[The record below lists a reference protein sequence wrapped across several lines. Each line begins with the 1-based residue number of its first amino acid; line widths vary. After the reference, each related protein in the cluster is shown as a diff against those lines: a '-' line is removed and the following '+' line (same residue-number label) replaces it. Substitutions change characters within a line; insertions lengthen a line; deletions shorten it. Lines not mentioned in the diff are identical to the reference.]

1 MVRGCRSPSDERRG
15 GISYMA
21 DGGGYRLSELKPLP
35 GRELM
40 ALSRQLSKDIALYLP
55 RNTDLD
61 DRALT

>member
-1 MVRGCRSPSDERRG
+1 
-15 GISYMA
+15 MA